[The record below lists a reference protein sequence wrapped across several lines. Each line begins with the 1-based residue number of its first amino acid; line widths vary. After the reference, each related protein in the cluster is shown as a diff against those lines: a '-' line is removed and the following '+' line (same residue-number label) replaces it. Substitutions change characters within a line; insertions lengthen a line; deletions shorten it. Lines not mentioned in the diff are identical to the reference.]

1 MLDME
6 NRKEQFTVLFHVR
19 LIEKAVM
26 LAGLRVNLVSAVD
39 TRARDIQ
46 LLSRYLHTRLPSIL
60 PGRC

>member
-1 MLDME
+1 MLDVE

-19 LIEKAVM
+19 LIQNAVM
-26 LAGLRVNLVSAVD
+26 LAGLPVNLVSAVD